1 MGNVAVWKVLEEMI
15 ADFREKGRD
24 VPAEIMNDLKS
35 ARTTLKI
42 LKVEPTNPET
52 LQKIDQYMMKVE
64 SYLVSEGQKEFGFAY
79 VDEWLNRL
87 DNARRE
93 KGDEDQDETRF
104 IPGVPRQEKWIRVTP
119 ATEISI
125 ESLETTAHGLGL
137 QCTVQKDG
145 SLLVCG
151 GEQSI
156 RDFVK
161 KMASK
166 YKTDAEK
173 YRKKVHN
180 G

>member
-15 ADFREKGRD
+15 ADFREKKMD
-24 VPAEIMNDLKS
+24 IPAEIMDDLKS
-35 ARTTLKI
+35 ARTTLRI
-42 LKVEPTNPET
+42 LKVDPTNSET

-64 SYLVSEGQKEFGFAY
+64 SYMVSEGQEKLGFSY

-93 KGDEDQDETRF
+93 KGDEGQDEMRF
-104 IPGVPRQEKWIRVTP
+104 IPGVPRQQKWIRVTP
-119 ATEISI
+119 SAEISI
-125 ESLETTAHGLGL
+125 KNLEATAHGLGL
-137 QCTVQKDG
+137 QSTIQKDG
-145 SLLVCG
+145 SLLVSG
-151 GEQSI
+151 GDQLI
-156 RDFVK
+156 KDFVK

-166 YKTDAEK
+166 YKADAEK

>member
-1 MGNVAVWKVLEEMI
+1 MGDIAVWKVLEEMI
-15 ADFREKGRD
+15 ADFRKKTMNI
-24 VPAEIMNDLKS
+24 PAETMDDLKS

-64 SYLVSEGQKEFGFAY
+64 SYLVSEGQKRLGFAY
-79 VDEWLNRL
+79 IDEWLNRL
-87 DNARRE
+87 DDARRE
-93 KGDEDQDETRF
+93 KGDEDQDEMRF
-104 IPGVPRQEKWIRVTP
+104 IPGVPRQQKWIRVTP
-119 ATEISI
+119 TTEISI

-137 QCTVQKDG
+137 QSTVQKDG

-151 GEQSI
+151 GDQSI
-156 RDFVK
+156 KDFVK

-166 YKTDAEK
+166 YKADAEK

>member
-1 MGNVAVWKVLEEMI
+1 MGDIAVWKVLEEMI
-15 ADFREKGRD
+15 ADFRKKTMNI
-24 VPAEIMNDLKS
+24 PAETMDDLKS

-42 LKVEPTNPET
+42 LKVEPTNLET

-64 SYLVSEGQKEFGFAY
+64 SYLVSEGQKKLGFVY

-87 DNARRE
+87 DDARRE
-93 KGDEDQDETRF
+93 KGDEDQDEMRF
-104 IPGVPRQEKWIRVTP
+104 IPGVPRQQKWVRVTP
-119 ATEISI
+119 TTEISI
-125 ESLETTAHGLGL
+125 QSLETTAHGLGL

-151 GEQSI
+151 GDQSI
-156 RDFVK
+156 KDFVK

-166 YKTDAEK
+166 YKADAEK

>member
-1 MGNVAVWKVLEEMI
+1 MGNIAVWKVLEEMI
-15 ADFREKGRD
+15 ADFREKKMD
-24 VPAEIMNDLKS
+24 IPAKVMNDLKS

-42 LKVEPTNPET
+42 LKVEPSNSET

-64 SYLVSEGQKEFGFAY
+64 SYLVSEGQKKLGFTY

-87 DNARRE
+87 DDARRE
-93 KGDEDQDETRF
+93 KGDEDQDEMRF
-104 IPGVPRQEKWIRVTP
+104 IPGVPRQQKWIRVTP
-119 ATEISI
+119 TTEISI
-125 ESLETTAHGLGL
+125 QSLETTADGLGL
-137 QCTVQKDG
+137 KCTVQKDG

-151 GEQSI
+151 GDQSI
-156 RDFVK
+156 KDFVK

-166 YKTDAEK
+166 YKADAEK